1 MKVSLICC
9 PFKTSFG
16 SYASALK
23 CAIERKTGDKVQW
36 VGTNCG
42 CQDPVE
48 VKRDFE
54 AKECDYFEL
63 PILVDFRS
71 NTAWKRKVRGAARSV
86 QTARKAKKYAELS
99 QGADVVHF
107 QQILNAFGSKAVF
120 SWLRQTTQ
128 KQTTQRQPSK
138 AVRVVTVHELDSDQM
153 EAPATN
159 LTYNRADAVIAHC
172 EEMRQQL
179 IKLGVQPQKVHVV
192 LHGTDLPLIDPNQKR
207 EGLVFY
213 GGHKLMS
220 GKGIESLFKALAII
234 QKQLG
239 DLTPKLTIH
248 GHFGP
253 VTPEAGKKLA
263 EENGVSHL
271 IVWANQISDDQI
283 MSLYQK
289 SAVCVLPYTGS
300 FAGQPAS
307 FAAATALPVV
317 CTRKAGLPDHLGDSA
332 IYVDENP
339 DGQVDPNKTQQ
350 LAARILELLQ
360 SETLRQQ
367 VGARL
372 RARAEKLLGWDT
384 IAEQTLRIYRGQSA
398 NEESAQG
405 ASITGTQ
412 NTKKAKAAEVAT
424 VS

>member
-16 SYASALK
+16 SYANALK
-23 CAIERKTGDKVQW
+23 SAMEPRTGEKVQW

-48 VKRDFE
+48 VSRDFE

-99 QGADVVHF
+99 RNADVVHF

-120 SWLRQTTQ
+120 SWL
-128 KQTTQRQPSK
+128 KQPSK
-138 AVRVVTVHELDSDQM
+138 AVRVITVHELDADQT
-153 EAPATN
+153 ESPATN
-159 LTYNRADAVIAHC
+159 LAYNRADAVIAHC
-172 EEMRQQL
+172 EEMRQEL
-179 IKLGVQPQKVHVV
+179 IKLGVQPKKVHVV
-192 LHGTDLPLIDPNQKR
+192 LHGTELPAIDPNQKR

-220 GKGIESLFKALAII
+220 GKGIETLFKALATV
-234 QKQLG
+234 QKQMG
-239 DLTPKLTIH
+239 DATPKLTIH
-248 GHFGP
+248 GHYGP
-253 VTPEAGKKLA
+253 VTPEAGRKLA

-283 MSLYQK
+283 MSLYQR
-289 SAVCVLPYTGS
+289 SSLCVLPFTGS

-307 FAAATALPVV
+307 FAAATALPVI
-317 CTRKAGLPDHLGDSA
+317 CTRKAGLPDHLGDTA

-339 DGQVDPNKTQQ
+339 DGKTDAGKTQQ
-350 LAARILELLQ
+350 LADRILELLQ
-360 SETLRQQ
+360 SEALRLQA
-367 VGARL
+367 GARL

-384 IAEQTLRIYRGQSA
+384 IADHTLRIYRGEAA
-398 NEESAQG
+398 NARSSQN
-405 ASITGTQ
+405 ASGSGIAE
-412 NTKKAKAAEVAT
+412 KAKAAEIAA